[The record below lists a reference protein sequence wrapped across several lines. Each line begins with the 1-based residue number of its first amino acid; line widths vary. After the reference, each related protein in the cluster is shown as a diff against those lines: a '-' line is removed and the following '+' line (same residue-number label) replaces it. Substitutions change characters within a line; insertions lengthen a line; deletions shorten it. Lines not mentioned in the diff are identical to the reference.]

1 MPGGEREIDVRTLA
15 TLDLDGGRLGALE
28 AAADPL
34 DGIFARRQV
43 AGLEAALV
51 LAHHHESQMAVSI
64 DEFHHGAGNRL
75 AGRII
80 DNALND
86 AAAVGRLGGRRHD
99 AERDAGGKKSSEVL
113 QCHVLSSWWLLFWS

>member
-1 MPGGEREIDVRTLA
+1 
-15 TLDLDGGRLGALE
+15 
-28 AAADPL
+28 
-34 DGIFARRQV
+34 
-43 AGLEAALV
+43 
-51 LAHHHESQMAVSI
+51 MAVSI

-86 AAAVGRLGGRRHD
+86 AAAVGRLGGRRRD